1 MKFVAINRLESRF
14 SEFKSGRDDTSQT
27 GDWFNFRN
35 ASFNGKTEKDAVYRS
50 ILPSEA
56 TVAATEESTTADTPP
71 TPFAIDRY
79 FVDKVPYRGV
89 IEFDYV
95 STRRPEQEAAELRI
109 EAGKV
114 MDVEDDFDIANI
126 PLSAEDAAGSD
137 FLEDGGKRTR
147 TDSLGSNPD
156 SNIPPSPNS
165 APKSASTALLV
176 PSG

>member
-71 TPFAIDRY
+71 TP
-79 FVDKVPYRGV
+79 
-89 IEFDYV
+89 
-95 STRRPEQEAAELRI
+95 S
-109 EAGKV
+109 
-114 MDVEDDFDIANI
+114 
-126 PLSAEDAAGSD
+126 LSIVT
-137 FLEDGGKRTR
+137 L
-147 TDSLGSNPD
+147 
-156 SNIPPSPNS
+156 
-165 APKSASTALLV
+165 
-176 PSG
+176 